1 MDSHAKFVF
10 FSRFR
15 LSPKKSKKSP
25 KSWKFLKSSSIIQFL
40 TMEEQKMEEYKNVI
54 RIGIKGSKY
63 SSYKIL
69 YSNRIK
75 SVIAVAKKRVV
86 EKTQKR
92 RKTLSKKRRTLKQV
106 LRESNALDAKYG
118 LEDHMSVEVPNS
130 KLPPRKYCDI
140 TGYEA
145 KYTDPKSKLR
155 YCSVGVMRL
164 IRSLPENILQK
175 YISIR
180 KGDLGL

>member
-1 MDSHAKFVF
+1 MDSHIYICKIR
-10 FSRFR
+10 FSHGFAE
-15 LSPKKSKKSP
+15 KIEKSP
-25 KSWKFLKSSSIIQFL
+25 EITKSEISEIVRIIQFL

-69 YSNRIK
+69 YSNK

-86 EKTQKR
+86 VKTQKR

-145 KYTDPKSKLR
+145 KYTYP
-155 YCSVGVMRL
+155 
-164 IRSLPENILQK
+164 
-175 YISIR
+175 
-180 KGDLGL
+180 

>member
-1 MDSHAKFVF
+1 
-10 FSRFR
+10 
-15 LSPKKSKKSP
+15 
-25 KSWKFLKSSSIIQFL
+25 
-40 TMEEQKMEEYKNVI
+40 MEEQKMVEEEYKNVI

-69 YSNRIK
+69 YSNK

-86 EKTQKR
+86 VKTQKR

-180 KGDLGL
+180 KG